1 MRTRAHG
8 IEPVWRFRSSV
19 AAVALAGSGALLGWC
34 AWQPGGGPGLAIFAP
49 LLWAFAPSRATAAL
63 GGCCYCLAVVRFLPA
78 MAGNWYS
85 SPTTGYFLWAA
96 VGGAGGLVFGVTWSG
111 ARQAL
116 RCSAGAFSLFALW
129 LVLGV
134 VVPGHPMFGWGY
146 VLPGWGWIGLG
157 VALALTT
164 VVATVIRVST
174 SRMMAALLALTC
186 VSLVGILGTKYRPEA
201 RGTVSPAS
209 SPEPIVAVSTAWG
222 SYPEP
227 SSPEI
232 EARLQRIASVVDSFA
247 SKGRSAILVF
257 PEAVLGKYDSGI
269 GSRLTQIVDGVG
281 SRAHIGL
288 VVGVDLP
295 LAGHLYGNAA
305 SIHRADR
312 DVAWILARQSTPIA
326 QWRPWASDSHFPS
339 NWFASTAI
347 EFGAKQTAAMVFCH
361 EEYAGGLHLLLQWRE
376 RPAAIVVLSN
386 LWAAPN
392 ETANAVQ
399 AAHTEGVA
407 RLFGQTMFRAV
418 NLPVTSGP
426 SQWLSEPRR

>member
-8 IEPVWRFRSSV
+8 FEPIWRFRSPV
-19 AAVALAGSGALLGWC
+19 AAVALAGSGVLLGWC
-34 AWQPGGGPGLAIFAP
+34 AWQPGGVPGLAIFAP
-49 LLWAFAPSRATAAL
+49 LLWAFAPSRVIAAL

-85 SPTTGYFLWAA
+85 STAAGYFLWAA

-116 RCSAGAFSLFALW
+116 RCSAAALSFFALW
-129 LVLGV
+129 LVLGI

-157 VALALTT
+157 VALTLTT
-164 VVATVIRVST
+164 VVATLIRVTT
-174 SRMMAALLALTC
+174 SPMTAVFPALIC
-186 VSLVGILGTKYRPEA
+186 VSLVGILGVKYQPEA
-201 RGTVSPAS
+201 RGVLSPAS
-209 SPEPIVAVSTAWG
+209 SHDPIVAVSTAWG

-232 EARLQRIASVVDSFA
+232 EARLRRIASVVDSFA
-247 SKGRSAILVF
+247 RNDRSVILVF
-257 PEAVLGKYDSGI
+257 PEAVLGKYDSDI
-269 GSRLTQIVDGVG
+269 GSRLTQIVEGVG
-281 SRAHIGL
+281 SRSHIGL
-288 VVGVDLP
+288 VVGVDFTLT
-295 LAGHLYGNAA
+295 GHLNGNAV
-305 SIHRADR
+305 SIHRAGR
-312 DVAWILARQSTPIA
+312 GVAWILARQSTPIA

-339 NWFASTAI
+339 NWFASTSI
-347 EFGAKQTAAMVFCH
+347 GFGAKQTAAMVFCH

-376 RPAAIVVLSN
+376 QPAAIIVVSN